1 MKVIT
6 NLNKR
11 KKEGIMAK
19 DPVCGMAV
27 DESKAIKVQ
36 KDNATYYFC
45 STHCKEKF
53 LSVPVGE
60 GHKEKSGGCCG

>member
-1 MKVIT
+1 
-6 NLNKR
+6 
-11 KKEGIMAK
+11 MAK